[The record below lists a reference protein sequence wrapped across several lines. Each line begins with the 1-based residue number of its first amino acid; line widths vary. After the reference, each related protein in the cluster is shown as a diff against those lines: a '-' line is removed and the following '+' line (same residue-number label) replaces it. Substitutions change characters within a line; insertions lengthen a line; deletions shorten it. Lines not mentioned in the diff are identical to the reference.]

1 MFKNYFKSAFRNL
14 QRNKLY
20 SFINIAGLAIGI
32 AVVILIGLWIWSELS
47 FNKSFKNYDRIVQV
61 IQNDLNGSDQ
71 GIETIPWMP
80 VPAAV
85 ELRNKYGSDFKY
97 IALTKNTYSNI
108 LAYGDKKLSIDGIFA
123 EPRLPDILSLQM
135 IEGTRAGIDD
145 PSSIMINQS
154 LAKALFGDTDPVDKM
169 IRMDNKNVL
178 KVTGVYKDFSRNTNF
193 YGISFLAPW
202 GYLVANR
209 SWVKDAY
216 SQWDNNSFI
225 LYAQLSDHA
234 NIGQVEAAVKDLMK
248 GKPGRKD
255 KPELVLQP
263 MSNWHLF
270 NEFKN
275 GKNAGGAIEYVWIFG
290 TIGLLVLLLACI
302 NFMNLST
309 ARSQKRAREVGVRK
323 AIGSA
328 RKQLIIQFLAESV
341 VFAFLAFIL
350 AVILVQL
357 ALPWFNELA
366 GKDIHFPFSSFLFW
380 GGAAIL
386 TLITGLIA
394 GSYPAFYLS
403 SFKTVKVLKGT
414 LKAGRFAA
422 IPRKVLVI
430 LQFTVSVALI
440 ISTLIIF
447 LQIRYAKD
455 RPLGYNQNGLI
466 NVPMSTPDLY
476 GKYDLLRNDL
486 INSGAAVD
494 MAEASNTTN
503 YVAAHLIGFDW
514 QGKDPNTRP
523 VFGVVWLT
531 YDFGKTVGWQVI
543 KGRDF
548 SRSFPTDSSGIIL
561 NEKAAALIGFK
572 KPIGKDISFDG
583 TTYHIIGITKNMVME
598 SPFAEQVPA
607 VFFLNYDNVSSI
619 IIKLNPAISPFK
631 SLAIAGKIFQKYD
644 PAAPF
649 NYTFADEDYAQ
660 KFTAEKRIGSLAT
673 FFALFAILISCLGIF
688 GMASFTAEQKTKE
701 IGIRKVLGATVT
713 GLWAMQSKDFL
724 VLVLISFG
732 IAMPVAW
739 YVMHHWLRNYEYRTP
754 IPVGVFVVTAAATLI
769 ITLATVSFQAIKAAV
784 ANPVEA
790 LRSE

>member
-1 MFKNYFKSAFRNL
+1 MFKNYFKTAFRNL
-14 QRNKLY
+14 QRNRLY

-61 IQNDLNGSDQ
+61 IQNDLDGSNQ
-71 GIETIPWMP
+71 GIATMHVMP

-97 IALTKNTYSNI
+97 IVLTKNSLSNI
-108 LAYGDKKLSIDGIFA
+108 LAYGDKKLSASGMFA
-123 EPRLPDILSLQM
+123 EPQFPDMLSLQM
-135 IEGTRAGIDD
+135 IEGERAGIND

-154 LAKALFGDTDPVDKM
+154 MATALFGKTNPVNKI
-169 IRMDNKNVL
+169 IRIDNKNTL
-178 KVTGVYKDFSRNTNF
+178 KVTGVYKDFPKNTNF
-193 YGISFLAPW
+193 YGVSFLAPW
-202 GYLVANR
+202 AYLVANR
-209 SWVKDAY
+209 SWVKEAY
-216 SQWDNNSFI
+216 SQWDNNSFF
-225 LYAQLSDHA
+225 LYAQLADHA
-234 NIGQVEAAVKDLMK
+234 NMDKVKTAVKDIIK
-248 GKPGRKD
+248 NNSDRKD

-263 MSNWHLF
+263 MSQWHLY
-270 NEFKN
+270 NDFKN

-290 TIGLLVLLLACI
+290 IIGLLVLLLACI

-341 VFAFLAFIL
+341 VFAFMALIL
-350 AVILVQL
+350 SVILVRL
-357 ALPWFNELA
+357 SLPWFNHLA
-366 GKDIHFPFSSFLFW
+366 GKDIRFPFGNLLFW
-380 GGAAIL
+380 GGAFIL

-414 LKAGRFAA
+414 FKAGRFAA
-422 IPRKVLVI
+422 IPRKVLVV

-466 NVPMSTPDLY
+466 SVPMSTPDLY

-486 INSGAAVD
+486 INSGAAVN

-523 VFGVVWLT
+523 VFGTVWLT
-531 YDFGKTVGWQVI
+531 YDFGKTVGWQMME
-543 KGRDF
+543 GRDF
-548 SRSFPTDSSGIIL
+548 SRSFPTDSTGIIL

-572 KPIGKDISFDG
+572 KPIGENVSFNG
-583 TTYHIIGITKNMVME
+583 TTYHIIGVIKNMIME
-598 SPFAEQVPA
+598 SPFAEQEPT
-607 VFFLNYDNVSSI
+607 VFVLDYDNVSKI
-619 IIKLNPAISPFK
+619 LIKLNPAISPYK

-688 GMASFTAEQKTKE
+688 GMASFTAEQRTKE

-713 GLWAMQSKDFL
+713 SLWAMQSKDFL

-739 YVMHHWLRNYEYRTP
+739 YVMHHWLQNYEYRTH
-754 IPVGVFVVTAAATLI
+754 IPVAVFVITAAATLI

>member
-1 MFKNYFKSAFRNL
+1 MFKNYFIIAIRNL
-14 QRNKLY
+14 KRSKIY
-20 SFINIAGLAIGI
+20 SFINILGLAIGL

-47 FNKSFKNYDRIVQV
+47 FNKSFKNYDHIVQV
-61 IQNDLNGSDQ
+61 IQNDLNSSNQ
-71 GIETIPWMP
+71 GIETMPWMP

-97 IALTKNTYSNI
+97 IALTKNTQSNI
-108 LAYGDKKLSIDGIFA
+108 LAYGDKKLSTNGMFA
-123 EPRLPDILSLQM
+123 EPQLPDMLSLQM
-135 IEGTRAGIDD
+135 IQGTRAGIND
-145 PSSIMINQS
+145 PSSVMIDQS
-154 LAKALFGDTDPVDKM
+154 LAKALFGNTDPVNKM
-169 IRMDNKNVL
+169 IRIDNKNVL
-178 KVTGVYKDFSRNTNF
+178 KVTGVYKDFSKNTNF

-202 GYLVANR
+202 GYLIANR

-216 SQWDNNSFI
+216 SQWDNNSFV
-225 LYAQLSDHA
+225 LYAQLAGHA
-234 NIGQVEAAVKDLMK
+234 NIGQVEAAVRELMK
-248 GKPGRKD
+248 DKPGRKD

-263 MSNWHLF
+263 MSKWHLY

-290 TIGLLVLLLACI
+290 IIGLLVLLLACI

-341 VFAFLAFIL
+341 VFAFMALIL

-357 ALPWFNELA
+357 ALPWFNQLA
-366 GKDIHFPFSSFLFW
+366 GKDIRFPFGSLLFW

-414 LKAGRFAA
+414 FRAGRFAA
-422 IPRKVLVI
+422 VPRKVLVV

-440 ISTLIIF
+440 ISTFIIF

-466 NVPMSTPDLY
+466 SVPMSTPDLY
-476 GKYDLLRNDL
+476 GKYDPLRNDL
-486 INSGAAVD
+486 INSGAAVN

-503 YVAAHLIGFDW
+503 YIAAHFIGFDW

-523 VFGVVWLT
+523 VFGVTWAT
-531 YDFGKTVGWQVI
+531 YDFGKTVGWQVME
-543 KGRDF
+543 GRDF

-572 KPIGKDISFDG
+572 KPIGKNISFNN
-583 TTYHIIGITKNMVME
+583 TTYHIIGVIKNMVME

-607 VFFLNYDNVSSI
+607 VFFLDYDNVSNI
-619 IIKLNPAISPFK
+619 LIKLNPAISPYK
-631 SLAIAGKIFQKYD
+631 SLAIMRKIFQRYD

-649 NYTFADEDYAQ
+649 SYTFADEDYAK
-660 KFTAEKRIGSLAT
+660 KFAAEDRIGSLAT

-688 GMASFTAEQKTKE
+688 GMASFMAEQRTKE
-701 IGIRKVLGATVT
+701 IGIRKVLGATVA

-732 IAMPVAW
+732 IAMPVSW
-739 YVMHHWLRNYEYRTP
+739 YVMHHWLQNYEYRTH
-754 IPVGVFVVTAAATLI
+754 IPVGVFVITAIATLI

-784 ANPVEA
+784 ANPVDS
-790 LRSE
+790 LRTE